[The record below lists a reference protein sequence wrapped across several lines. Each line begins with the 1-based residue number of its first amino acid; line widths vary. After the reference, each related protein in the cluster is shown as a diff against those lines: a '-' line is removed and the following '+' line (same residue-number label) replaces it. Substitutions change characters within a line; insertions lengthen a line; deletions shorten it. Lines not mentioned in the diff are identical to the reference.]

1 MNTKNTISNTS
12 KYLVKSKPQ
21 FVETGQTV
29 SKSKGACKYYISTLE
44 VGGGSEGN
52 TYFAY
57 VVRGGGGSRGKMLIL
72 LCKGSK
78 FLFT

>member
-1 MNTKNTISNTS
+1 MNTKNTISKTS

-72 LCKGSK
+72 LM
-78 FLFT
+78 